1 NANDNV
7 VIVGTGLAGVEVAFG
22 LRASGWEGNIRLVG
36 DATVIPHHLPPLSKA
51 YLAGK
56 ATAESLY
63 LRTPDAYAAQNIQL
77 LGGTQVTAINRD
89 RQQVILSDGRAL
101 DYDRLVLATGG
112 RPRPL
117 PVASGAVG
125 KANNFRYLRT
135 LEDAECIRRQLIADN
150 RLVVIGGGY
159 IGLEVAA
166 TAIKANMHVTLLDT
180 AARVLE
186 RVTAPPV
193 SAFYEHLHREAGVD
207 IRTGTQVCGFE
218 MSTDQQKVTAVLCE
232 DGTRLPA
239 DLVIAGIGLIPNCEL
254 ASAAGLQVDN
264 GIVINEHMQT
274 SDPLIMAVGD
284 CARFHSQLYDRWVRI
299 ESVPNALEQ
308 ARKIAAILCGKV
320 PRDEA
325 APWFWSDQYEIGL
338 KMVGLSE
345 GYDRIIVRGSLAQ
358 PDFSVFYLQG
368 DRVLAVDTVN
378 RPVEF
383 NQSKQII
390 TDRLPVE
397 PNLLGDESVP
407 LKEIIAAA
415 KAELSSAKAEL
426 SSAPRHHHHHH

>member
-1 NANDNV
+1 MNTNENL

-22 LRASGWEGNIRLVG
+22 LRAGGWKGNIWLVG
-36 DATVIPHHLPPLSKA
+36 DAAVIPHHLPPLSKT

-56 ATAESLY
+56 ATPESLY

-77 LGGTQVTAINRD
+77 LSGKQITAINRNL
-89 RQQVILSDGRAL
+89 RQVSLSDGQVL

-112 RPRPL
+112 RPRLL
-117 PVASGAVG
+117 PVANGAAG
-125 KANNFRYLRT
+125 KADNYRYLRT
-135 LEDAECIRRQLIADN
+135 LEDAECIRQQLIPGN

-159 IGLEVAA
+159 VGLEVAA
-166 TAIKANMHVTLLDT
+166 TAIKAGMQVTLLDT
-180 AARVLE
+180 TDRVLA

-193 SAFYEHLHREAGVD
+193 SAFYERLHREAGVD
-207 IRTGTQVCGFE
+207 IRTGMQVCGFE

-239 DLVIAGIGLIPNCEL
+239 DLVVAGIGLIPNCEL

-264 GIVINEHMQT
+264 GIVVNEQMQT
-274 SDPLIMAVGD
+274 SDPSIMAVGD
-284 CARFHSQLYDRWVRI
+284 CARFHSQIYGRWVRI

-308 ARKIAAILCGKV
+308 ARKVAAIVCGKP
-320 PRDEA
+320 PRSEA

-345 GYDRIIVRGSLAQ
+345 GYDRIIIRGSMEQ

-368 DRVLAVDTVN
+368 DRVLAVDAVN

-383 NQSKQII
+383 NLSKQII

-397 PNLLGDESVP
+397 PNLLDDESVS

-415 KAELSSAKAEL
+415 KAELSSA
-426 SSAPRHHHHHH
+426 